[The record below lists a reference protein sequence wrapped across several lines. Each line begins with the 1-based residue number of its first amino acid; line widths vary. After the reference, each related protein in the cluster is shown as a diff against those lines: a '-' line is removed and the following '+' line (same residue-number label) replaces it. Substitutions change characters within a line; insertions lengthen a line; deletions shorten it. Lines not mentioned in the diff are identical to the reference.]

1 MQQTIMYFTPNFL
14 PCIAYFQEILNQDQ
28 IRLNADDIYIKQTYR
43 NKTQILGANKVENL
57 IVPVHASSMKTPSK
71 DVRIDNKTSWQRNQL
86 RTLEAAY
93 LKSPFYQFYDYI
105 FEPLFKNK
113 YIFLIDLQIESL
125 TVCLRCLQLE
135 KTICQESFSAKKGL
149 VDINSKVLPI
159 EYSFKPYLQNF
170 GNEFVP
176 NLSVMDLLFCKG
188 PEAII
193 YLRQS
198 EQ

>member
-1 MQQTIMYFTPNFL
+1 MYFTPNFL
-14 PCIAYFQEILNQDQ
+14 PCIAYFQEILSQDR
-28 IRLNADDIYIKQTYR
+28 IRLNANDVYVKQTYR

-71 DVRIDNKTSWQRNQL
+71 DVRIDNKTSWQRNHL

-105 FEPLFKNK
+105 FEPLFKK
-113 YIFLIDLQIESL
+113 EYIFLIDLQIESL

-135 KTICQESFSAKKGL
+135 KTICQQSVSLEKRL
-149 VDINSKVLPI
+149 IDINSKVLPS

-176 NLSVMDLLFCKG
+176 NLSIMDLLFCKG

-193 YLRQS
+193 YLRQI